1 MLLAH
6 TSIPVDAE
14 AAAEVASLRYS
25 TGEGEGILRERRGKS
40 FRYVTTTG
48 RPVRDAATLA
58 RIRTLAIPPAWTHV
72 WIAGDPEG
80 HIQATGRDARG
91 RKQYRYHPR
100 WREVRDE
107 VKYVRLVEFCRA
119 LPRIR
124 AAVEHDLACRC
135 LCKRKVVATVVSLME
150 QAQLRVGND
159 EYAKQNGSYGATTL
173 ENRHARFRGPSLE
186 LSFRAKAG
194 IERRV
199 RVRDRRLTRII
210 RQCHDLPGKRLF
222 EYVDEAGDVRPVTS
236 ADVNDYLRE
245 ASGGAFTAKD
255 YRTWAATLGAA
266 LLLSSLDHPGSARGC
281 KRCIKQVLEQVAARL
296 GHTVTICRTSYVHPR
311 LLEDFTEDRLART
324 LARQIRRRV
333 RELDSTEPVTS
344 TITIA
349 ALRAIE
355 PIVARYLDPRRRA
368 HA

>member
-1 MLLAH
+1 MFFSRSA
-6 TSIPVDAE
+6 PPEDPA
-14 AAAEVASLRYS
+14 AAAEVASLTYS
-25 TGEGEGILRERRGKS
+25 TGEGAGIVRERRGKG
-40 FRYVTTTG
+40 FRYVTTSG

-58 RIRTLAIPPAWTHV
+58 RIRSLAIPPAWTHV
-72 WIAGDPEG
+72 WISSDPDG

-91 RKQYRYHPR
+91 RKQYRYHAR
-100 WREVRDE
+100 WRAVRDE
-107 VKYVRLVEFCRA
+107 VKYGRLVEFCRA
-119 LPRIR
+119 LPKIR
-124 AAVEHDLACRC
+124 AAVEHDLSCKC

-173 ENRHARFRGPSLE
+173 ENRHAKFHGPTLE

-222 EYVDEAGDVRPVTS
+222 EYIDDSGDVKPVTS
-236 ADVNDYLRE
+236 ADVNEYLRDV
-245 ASGGAFTAKD
+245 SGGGFTAKD

-266 LLLSSLDHPGSARGC
+266 LLLCAIDHPGSAKGC
-281 KRCIKQVLEQVAARL
+281 KRCIKSVLERVADRL
-296 GHTVTICRTSYVHPR
+296 GHTVTVCRTSYVHPR
-311 LLEDFTEDRLART
+311 LFEDFTENRLARS
-324 LARQIRRRV
+324 LARQIARRV
-333 RELDSTEPVTS
+333 PAPDPDHPIE
-344 TITIA
+344 IA

-355 PIVARYLDPRRRA
+355 PIVARYLDPKKRA

>member
-1 MLLAH
+1 VE
-6 TSIPVDAE
+6 PE

-25 TGEGEGILRERRGKS
+25 TGEGEGILRERRGKG
-40 FRYVTTTG
+40 FHYVTSSG
-48 RPVRDAATLA
+48 RAVRDAATLA
-58 RIRTLAIPPAWTHV
+58 RIRSLAIPPAWEQV
-72 WIAGDPEG
+72 WISADPDG
-80 HIQATGRDARG
+80 HIQATGRDAKG

-119 LPRIR
+119 LPKIR
-124 AAVEHDLACRC
+124 HAVEHDLACKC
-135 LCKRKVVATVVSLME
+135 LCKSKVVATVVSLME
-150 QAQLRVGND
+150 KAQLRVGND

-173 ENRHARFRGPSLE
+173 ERRHVKFRGATLE

-199 RVRDRRLTRII
+199 RVRDRRLTKII
-210 RQCHDLPGKRLF
+210 RLCHDLPGKRLF
-222 EYVDEAGDVRPVTS
+222 EYIDESGDVRPVTS
-236 ADVNDYLRE
+236 ADVNEYIRE
-245 ASGGAFTAKD
+245 ATGGGFTAKD

-266 LLLSSLDHPGSARGC
+266 LLLCATEHPGSERAC
-281 KRCIKQVLEQVAARL
+281 KKAIKQVLEQVADRL

-311 LLEDFTEDRLART
+311 LLEDFAQNRLARS

-333 RELDSTEPVTS
+333 RHPDPAEP
-344 TITIA
+344 ITIE

-355 PIVARYLDPRRRA
+355 PIVARYLDPRKRA

>member
-1 MLLAH
+1 MYLAH
-6 TSIPVDAE
+6 ASIPVEPE
-14 AAAEVASLRYS
+14 AVAEVASLRYA
-25 TGEGEGILRERRGKS
+25 TEGEGILRERRGKG
-40 FRYVTTTG
+40 FRYVTSSG
-48 RPVRDAATLA
+48 RRPVRDAATRA
-58 RIRTLAIPPAWTHV
+58 RIRSLAIPPAWEHV
-72 WIAGDPEG
+72 WISSDPDG

-100 WREVRDE
+100 WRAVRDE

-119 LPRIR
+119 LPAIR
-124 AAVEHDLACRC
+124 RAVEHDLACRC

-159 EYAKQNGSYGATTL
+159 EYTKQNKSFGATTL
-173 ENRHARFRGPSLE
+173 ENRHAKFHGPSLE

-194 IERRV
+194 IERCV
-199 RVRDRRLTRII
+199 RVRDRRLTRIV

-222 EYVDEAGDVRPVTS
+222 EYIDEVGDVRPVTS
-236 ADVNDYLRE
+236 ADVNDYIRD
-245 ASGGAFTAKD
+245 ASGGGFTAKD

-266 LLLSSLDHPGSARGC
+266 LLLCATDHPGNVRGC
-281 KRCIKQVLEQVAARL
+281 KRCIKQVLEQVADRL

-311 LLEDFTEDRLART
+311 LLEDFTENRLAHS

-333 RELDSTEPVTS
+333 RHPDPNEP
-344 TITIA
+344 ITIQ

-355 PIVARYLDPRRRA
+355 PVVARYLDPRKRA

>member
-1 MLLAH
+1 VLLAH
-6 TSIPVDAE
+6 APIPVDPE

-25 TGEGEGILRERRGKS
+25 TGEGEGILRERRGEG
-40 FRYVTTTG
+40 FRYVTTSG
-48 RPVRDAATLA
+48 RVIRDAATLA
-58 RIRTLAIPPAWTHV
+58 RIRSLAIPPAWTHV
-72 WIAGDPEG
+72 WISSDADG

-91 RKQYRYHPR
+91 RKQYRYHAR
-100 WREVRDE
+100 WRAVRDE

-124 AAVEHDLACRC
+124 HTVEHDLACKC

-159 EYAKQNGSYGATTL
+159 EYAKQNKSYGATTL
-173 ENRHARFRGPSLE
+173 ERRHVTFHGPSLE

-222 EYVDEAGDVRPVTS
+222 EYIDETGDVRPVTS
-236 ADVNDYLRE
+236 ADVNEYIRE
-245 ASGGAFTAKD
+245 ASGGGFTAKD

-266 LLLSSLDHPGSARGC
+266 LLLCAIEHPGTQRACKSA
-281 KRCIKQVLEQVAARL
+281 IKQVLEQVADRL

-311 LLEDFTEDRLART
+311 LLEDFTENRLARS
-324 LARQIRRRV
+324 LARQIQRRV
-333 RELDSTEPVTS
+333 RHPDPSEP
-344 TITIA
+344 ITIA

-355 PIVARYLDPRRRA
+355 PVVARYLDPRKRA

>member
-1 MLLAH
+1 VQLAH
-6 TSIPVDAE
+6 TSIPVEPE
-14 AAAEVASLRYS
+14 AAAEVASLRYA
-25 TGEGEGILRERRGKS
+25 TDDAEGIRRERRGKG
-40 FRYVTTTG
+40 FHYVTTSG
-48 RPVRDAATLA
+48 RTVRDAATLA
-58 RIRTLAIPPAWTHV
+58 RIRSLAIPPAWTQV
-72 WIAGDPEG
+72 WISGDPDG

-100 WREVRDE
+100 WRAVRDE

-119 LPRIR
+119 LPKIR
-124 AAVEHDLACRC
+124 VAVEHDLACRC

-159 EYAKQNGSYGATTL
+159 EYARQNKSYGATTL
-173 ENRHARFRGPSLE
+173 ENRHARFRGPMLE
-186 LSFRAKAG
+186 LSYRAKAG

-199 RVRDRRLTRII
+199 RVRDRRLARIV

-222 EYVDEAGDVRPVTS
+222 EYIDDSGDVRPVTS
-236 ADVNDYLRE
+236 ADVNDYIRE
-245 ASGGAFTAKD
+245 ASGGGFTAKD

-266 LLLSSLDHPGSARGC
+266 LLLSALDHPGSPREC
-281 KRCIKQVLEQVAARL
+281 KRCIKRVLQQVADRL

-311 LLEDFTEDRLART
+311 LLEDFTQDRLARS
-324 LARQIRRRV
+324 LAQQIRRRV
-333 RELDSTEPVTS
+333 RDLDPTEP
-344 TITIA
+344 ITIA

-355 PIVARYLDPRRRA
+355 PIVARYLDPRKRA

>member
-1 MLLAH
+1 MLLSH
-6 TSIPVDAE
+6 AE
-14 AAAEVASLRYS
+14 VPEDPAAAAEVASLSYS
-25 TGEGEGILRERRGKS
+25 TGEGEGIVRERRGKG
-40 FRYVTTTG
+40 FRYVTTSG
-48 RPVRDAATLA
+48 RAVRDAATLA
-58 RIRTLAIPPAWTHV
+58 RIRSLAIPPAWTSV
-72 WIAGDPEG
+72 WISSDPDG

-91 RKQYRYHPR
+91 RKQYRYHAR

-107 VKYVRLVEFCRA
+107 VKYHRLVEFCRA
-119 LPRIR
+119 LPTIR
-124 AAVEHDLACRC
+124 AAIERDLKCRC

-173 ENRHARFRGPSLE
+173 ENRHAKFQGPTLE

-199 RVRDRRLTRII
+199 RVRDRRLTRIV
-210 RQCHDLPGKRLF
+210 RECHDLPGKRLF
-222 EYVDEAGDVRPVTS
+222 EYIDENGDVRPVS
-236 ADVNDYLRE
+236 SGDVNAYLRE
-245 ASGGAFTAKD
+245 VSGGGFSAKD

-266 LLLSSLDHPGSARGC
+266 LLLCAAEHPGNARGC
-281 KRCIKQVLEQVAARL
+281 KRVIKSVLELVADRL

-311 LLEDFTEDRLART
+311 LLEDFTENRLART
-324 LARQIRRRV
+324 LARQIARRV
-333 RELDSTEPVTS
+333 PAPDSEAPIS
-344 TITIA
+344 IQ

-355 PIVARYLDPRRRA
+355 PIVARYLDPKRRA